1 VSEAMLNE
9 YAYLLQPGG
18 RLYTIT
24 DVEVLHLWH
33 VDKCTNHPCFERID
47 EETLA
52 ADPCVAAMISET
64 EEGKK
69 VARMNGQKYYAV
81 FRRRDVEEM
90 KSLPKE
96 SCPVYGLFG

>member
-1 VSEAMLNE
+1 
-9 YAYLLQPGG
+9 
-18 RLYTIT
+18 
-24 DVEVLHLWH
+24 
-33 VDKCTNHPCFERID
+33 
-47 EETLA
+47 
-52 ADPCVAAMISET
+52 
-64 EEGKK
+64 